1 MNVYTLLKKQ
11 TLPNSNPL
19 HQEGCSAS
27 TTAGASTY
35 LFLNLMCNK
44 RSLLTLRSNFG
55 HAQVAKSQMKPIWK
69 CQNLQDSSMT
79 I

>member
-19 HQEGCSAS
+19 HQEGCP
-27 TTAGASTY
+27 AGASAY

>member
-19 HQEGCSAS
+19 HQEGCPAS

-35 LFLNLMCNK
+35 LFLNLICNK